1 MYQLLTDSCCDLPYQ
16 TLHDHQ
22 VEFVSM
28 HFTVNGTDYEDD
40 LGEDHYDINAFY
52 EQLKQNVMPTTTQV
66 NVGQFVDFF
75 TPYVK
80 ANTPILYVGF
90 SSGLSGTFNSA
101 TQARAMLLE
110 KYPDAQIYLV
120 DTLAACAGEGQLVLD
135 AIEKRDAGMP
145 IDELAHW
152 LTAHRL
158 DYRMWFTVDKLD
170 FLYHGGRVSR
180 TSAALG
186 TMLNIKPVMH
196 VDTAGKLR
204 VVRKVRARKRSLI
217 DLANETLKAIQE
229 NPQHRIIIS
238 TSGDFEAANFVK
250 ERLHD
255 ASPQTPLQIGNIG
268 PTIASHTGFGCV
280 AVFSMATSE
289 RK

>member
-90 SSGLSGTFNSA
+90 SSGLSGTFTWRLKRVPCYWKSIQMRRFTWLIPHGGVLVKDNWYWMPLKTRCWHA
-101 TQARAMLLE
+101 T
-110 KYPDAQIYLV
+110 
-120 DTLAACAGEGQLVLD
+120 
-135 AIEKRDAGMP
+135 
-145 IDELAHW
+145 DELAHW

-186 TMLNIKPVMH
+186 TMLNIKPVMD
-196 VDTAGKLR
+196 VDTAVNYALC
-204 VVRKVRARKRSLI
+204 ARFAP
-217 DLANETLKAIQE
+217 ANA
-229 NPQHRIIIS
+229 R
-238 TSGDFEAANFVK
+238 
-250 ERLHD
+250 
-255 ASPQTPLQIGNIG
+255 
-268 PTIASHTGFGCV
+268 
-280 AVFSMATSE
+280 
-289 RK
+289 

>member
-90 SSGLSGTFNSA
+90 SRGLSGTFNSA
-101 TQARAMLLE
+101 TPARAMLLE
-110 KYPDAQIYLV
+110 EYPDAQIYLV

-158 DYRMWFTVDKLD
+158 DYRMWLTGDKLD
-170 FLYHGGRVSR
+170 YLYHGGRVSR

-186 TMLNIKPVMH
+186 TMLNIKPVRD

-204 VVRKVRARKRSLI
+204 VVR
-217 DLANETLKAIQE
+217 
-229 NPQHRIIIS
+229 
-238 TSGDFEAANFVK
+238 
-250 ERLHD
+250 
-255 ASPQTPLQIGNIG
+255 
-268 PTIASHTGFGCV
+268 
-280 AVFSMATSE
+280 
-289 RK
+289 

>member
-158 DYRMWFTVDKLD
+158 HYRMWFTVDKLD

-186 TMLNIKPVMH
+186 TMLNIKPVMD

-229 NPQHRIIIS
+229 NPQHRVIIS

-250 ERLHD
+250 DRLPE

-280 AVFSMATSE
+280 AVFSMAASE

>member
-1 MYQLLTDSCCDLPYQ
+1 
-16 TLHDHQ
+16 
-22 VEFVSM
+22 M

-110 KYPDAQIYLV
+110 EYPDAQIYLV

-186 TMLNIKPVMH
+186 TMLNIKPVMD

-229 NPQHRIIIS
+229 NPQHRVIIS

-250 ERLHD
+250 ERLHE

-268 PTIASHTGFGCV
+268 PTIASHTGLGCV
-280 AVFSMATSE
+280 AVFSMAASE

>member
-1 MYQLLTDSCCDLPYQ
+1 
-16 TLHDHQ
+16 
-22 VEFVSM
+22 
-28 HFTVNGTDYEDD
+28 
-40 LGEDHYDINAFY
+40 
-52 EQLKQNVMPTTTQV
+52 
-66 NVGQFVDFF
+66 
-75 TPYVK
+75 
-80 ANTPILYVGF
+80 
-90 SSGLSGTFNSA
+90 
-101 TQARAMLLE
+101 MLLE
-110 KYPDAQIYLV
+110 EYPDAQIYLV

-186 TMLNIKPVMH
+186 TMLNIKPVMD

-229 NPQHRIIIS
+229 NPQHRVIIS

-250 ERLHD
+250 ERLHE

-280 AVFSMATSE
+280 AVFSMAASE

>member
-186 TMLNIKPVMH
+186 TMLNIKPVMD

-255 ASPQTPLQIGNIG
+255 ASPQTPLQIGNSG

-280 AVFSMATSE
+280 AVFSMAASE